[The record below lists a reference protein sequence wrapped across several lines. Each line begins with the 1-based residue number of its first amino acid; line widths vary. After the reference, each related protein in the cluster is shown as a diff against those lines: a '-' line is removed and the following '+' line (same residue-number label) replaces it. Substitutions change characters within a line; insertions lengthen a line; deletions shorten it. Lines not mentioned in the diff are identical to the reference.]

1 MMNRYARPPVLGSKI
16 MSQDTEAK
24 RLSNR
29 YKGRG
34 ALSNRTG
41 RYETLVFEREPE
53 DGTELVDTGAPLRTR
68 LDIDTARRVISRNR
82 SPDVGFDQSVN
93 PYRGCEHGCA
103 YCFARP
109 THAYLGLSPGLDF
122 ETRLFH
128 KPDAPARLAEEL
140 AHSGYQCRPIALG
153 INTDAYQPVER
164 KTGLTRRLLEVF
176 SAYKHPV
183 SIVTKSALIERDLDL
198 LSGLA
203 SEGLVQVFFSITTL
217 DGHLA
222 RTLEPRA
229 AAPSRRLE
237 ALSRLSEA
245 GIPCGVLLAPI
256 IPAINDHELESLLRR
271 AREAG
276 AQAAGYVML
285 RLPLEVKPLFTEW
298 LEAYAPGRSGHVL
311 SLLRQMHGGREYESE
326 FGVRMRGR
334 GPFAD
339 LIAQRFRMASR
350 RERFDR
356 GLPSLDCSRFRV
368 PPRTGAQM
376 DLF

>member
-1 MMNRYARPPVLGSKI
+1 
-16 MSQDTEAK
+16 MSQDPESK
-24 RLSNR
+24 PIPEGQ
-29 YKGRG
+29 KGRG
-34 ALSNRTG
+34 ALSNRNG
-41 RYETLVFEREPE
+41 RFESLVFEREA
-53 DGTELVDTGAPLRTR
+53 DGWAEQEAIPSPLRTR

-82 SPDVGFDQSVN
+82 SPDVAFEQSVN

-128 KPDAPARLAEEL
+128 KPDAPLRLAEEL
-140 AHSGYQCRPIALG
+140 ARPSYQCRPIALG

-164 KTGLTRRLLEVF
+164 KTGLTRRLLEVLLE
-176 SAYKHPV
+176 YRHPV

-198 LSGLA
+198 LSSLA
-203 SEGLVQVFFSITTL
+203 TEGLVQAFFSITTL
-217 DGHLA
+217 DGRLA

-229 AAPSRRLE
+229 ASPSRRLE
-237 ALSRLSEA
+237 ALERLSGA
-245 GIPCGVLLAPI
+245 GVPCGVLFAPV
-256 IPAINDHELESLLRR
+256 IPAINDHELERIVKS
-271 AREAG
+271 AHDAG
-276 AQAAGYVML
+276 AQTAGYVML

-298 LEAYAPGRSGHVL
+298 LETHAPGRSEHVL

-339 LIAQRFRMASR
+339 LIAQRFRRAIR
-350 RERFDR
+350 QEKLDR
-356 GLPSLDCSRFRV
+356 GLPPLDCSRFRI
-368 PPRTGAQM
+368 PPRSGAQM